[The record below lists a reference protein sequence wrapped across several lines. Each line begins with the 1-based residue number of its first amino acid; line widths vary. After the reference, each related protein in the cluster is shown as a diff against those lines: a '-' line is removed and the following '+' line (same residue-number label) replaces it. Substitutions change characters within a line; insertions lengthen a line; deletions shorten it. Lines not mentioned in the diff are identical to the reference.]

1 MLGLGNNLL
10 KMATKVLAVI
20 RRYWQDEHDLWEAA
34 GNVWEQETG
43 V

>member
-1 MLGLGNNLL
+1 MLGLGNSLI
-10 KMATKVLAVI
+10 KAAIQVTAVI
-20 RRYWQDEHDLWEAA
+20 RRYWEDEHDLWEAA